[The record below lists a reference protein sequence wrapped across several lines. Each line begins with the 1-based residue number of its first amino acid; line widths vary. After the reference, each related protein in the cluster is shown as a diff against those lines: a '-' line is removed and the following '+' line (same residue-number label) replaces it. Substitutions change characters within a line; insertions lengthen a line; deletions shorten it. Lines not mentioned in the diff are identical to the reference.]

1 MTPDKKKLLAMLDYV
16 ESATGTTAMEYG
28 EYDDYVQAICKFARE
43 QLGQS
48 LPLRP
53 ITPPSRRHLTF

>member
-1 MTPDKKKLLAMLDYV
+1 MTPDKEKLLAMLDYV

-43 QLGQS
+43 QLSSEATTSPCSRCS
-48 LPLRP
+48 LPR
-53 ITPPSRRHLTF
+53 